1 MITEDVEIE
10 EEVLSQ
16 ISDSVKNDD
25 MVSDDNEEDPL
36 R

>member
-25 MVSDDNEEDPL
+25 LVSDDNEEDPL